1 MTDAYADELHA
12 EDVEVGD
19 TGPEVVVED
28 LERKDFV
35 KYAGASG
42 DFNPVHYSEPYAHA
56 TGSRSVFGQGM
67 LTAGY
72 AAHFVA
78 DWFGLANVS
87 SFRVRFEEQLWP
99 GDTVTA
105 SGEVTA
111 VDEDGGDTATV
122 EADIAV
128 ENEAGTRLVSGDC
141 AARLPLE

>member
-1 MTDAYADELHA
+1 
-12 EDVEVGD
+12 
-19 TGPEVVVED
+19 
-28 LERKDFV
+28 V

-87 SFRVRFEEQLWP
+87 AVRVRFEEQLWP

-105 SGEVTA
+105 TGEVTA
-111 VDEDGGDTATV
+111 VDEDAGGATV
-122 EADIAV
+122 EADIEV
-128 ENEAGTRLVSGDC
+128 TDDDGRRLVSGDC
-141 AARLPLE
+141 AARLPSE